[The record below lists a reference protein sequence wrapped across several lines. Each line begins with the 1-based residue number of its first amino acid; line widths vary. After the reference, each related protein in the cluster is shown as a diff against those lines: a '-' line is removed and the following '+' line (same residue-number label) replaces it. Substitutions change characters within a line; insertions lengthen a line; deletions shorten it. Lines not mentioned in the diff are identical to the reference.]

1 MKYCFLFLSLFAIC
15 CCSVAQTTP
24 PAVTSN
30 TEVAENDVVFVKV
43 EREATFPGGEAGWK
57 TFLEKTLVPD
67 NAQEAVPKRKKEF
80 IETVIIRFIVNKEG
94 KLLNIVA
101 ENKVHPAIAAEAI
114 RVMKKSPLWIPA
126 MQNGRPVNAYRRQP
140 ITFAFY

>member
-1 MKYCFLFLSLFAIC
+1 MKYYLLIFGLLAGSFCA
-15 CCSVAQTTP
+15 VAQKTAAP
-24 PAVTSN
+24 PVIN
-30 TEVAENDVVFVKV
+30 TEDSNVVFNEV
-43 EREATFPGGEAGWK
+43 ESEASFPGGEAAWR

-67 NAQEAVPKRKKEF
+67 NAQEAVPKRKKKF
-80 IETVIIRFIVNKEG
+80 TETVIIKFIVSREG
-94 KLLNIVA
+94 RLLEIAA

-126 MQNGRPVNAYRRQP
+126 RQDGKPVNAYRRQP

>member
-1 MKYCFLFLSLFAIC
+1 MKYYFLIFSLLAGSFCA
-15 CCSVAQTTP
+15 VAQTTAP
-24 PAVTSN
+24 PSVINTGDSN
-30 TEVAENDVVFVKV
+30 VVFNKV
-43 EREATFPGGEAGWK
+43 ESEASFPGGEAGWR

-67 NAQEAVPKRKKEF
+67 NAQEAVPKRKKKF
-80 IETVIIRFIVNKEG
+80 VETVIIKFIVSKEG
-94 KLLNIVA
+94 RLLEIAA

-126 MQNGRPVNAYRRQP
+126 MQDGKPVNAYRRQP